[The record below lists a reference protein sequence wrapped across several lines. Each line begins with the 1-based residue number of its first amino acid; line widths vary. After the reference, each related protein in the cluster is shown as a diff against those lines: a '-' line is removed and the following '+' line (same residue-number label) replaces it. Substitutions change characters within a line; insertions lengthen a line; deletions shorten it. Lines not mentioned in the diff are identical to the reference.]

1 MPEDKLLTLCN
12 RLGYQF
18 RDPALLQVALTHSS
32 AIDKNA
38 VSNER
43 LEFLG
48 DAVLGLA
55 VGGALFRR
63 LPLASE
69 GDLTKLKARFVNN
82 EHLCKAA
89 LCLDLGSFLRL
100 GKGEEQGGG
109 REKPRVLADALEA
122 VFGAVYL
129 DGGMEAASGVAE
141 RCILLEQP
149 SIDKRSKTA
158 LQEWLQAR
166 GRELPEYVV
175 VAEEGPSH
183 RRTYEVEVRC
193 GEHAAR
199 GRASRKK
206 HAEQHAAAL
215 VLERLV
221 SSEGGSS

>member
-1 MPEDKLLTLCN
+1 VIGE
-12 RLGYQF
+12 
-18 RDPALLQVALTHSS
+18 
-32 AIDKNA
+32 NA

-55 VGGALFRR
+55 VGSELFRR

-69 GDLTKLKARFVNN
+69 GELTQLKARFVNN
-82 EHLCKAA
+82 AHLFKAA
-89 LCLDLGSFLRL
+89 HSLDLGSFLCL
-100 GKGEEQGGG
+100 GKGEEKSGG
-109 REKPRVLADALEA
+109 RKKPRMLADALEA
-122 VFGAVYL
+122 VLGAVYL

-141 RCILLEQP
+141 RCILVGQP
-149 SIDKRSKTA
+149 AIDHRGKTA

-166 GRELPEYVV
+166 GRALPEYVI
-175 VAEEGPSH
+175 VAEDGPSY

-193 GEHAAR
+193 GECVAR

-206 HAEQHAAAL
+206 HAEQHAASL

-221 SSEGGSS
+221 ASEVGASERPAEAASQVRL